1 MMTIDEWRKREDLQL
16 ELRECLKQ
24 PALAHAFEVLVD
36 FALPKAMPVP
46 QGTDIALWG
55 ALQNARREGF
65 YDCLRNFGALTNLA
79 EQPAVLPEPWTEN
92 KGKNNE

>member
-16 ELRECLKQ
+16 ELREQLKQ
-24 PALAHAFEVLVD
+24 PALSKAFEVLVD

-46 QGTDIALWG
+46 QGADIALWG

-92 KGKNNE
+92 KGKNN

>member
-16 ELRECLKQ
+16 ELRELLLH
-24 PALAHAFEVLVD
+24 PALSKAFEVLTN
-36 FALPKAMPVP
+36 FALPRA
-46 QGTDIALWG
+46 TALPDGADLALHG

-79 EQPAVLPEPWTEN
+79 EQPAVLPEPWTEQ

>member
-1 MMTIDEWRKREDLQL
+1 MMTIDQWRKREDLQL
-16 ELRECLKQ
+16 ELKQLLQQ
-24 PALAHAFEVLVD
+24 PALLHAFEVLTD
-36 FALPKAMPVP
+36 FALPKAIAIPA
-46 QGTDIALWG
+46 GTDIALFG

-65 YDCLRNFGALTNLA
+65 YECLRNFGALTDLA

>member
-16 ELRECLKQ
+16 ELREQLKQ
-24 PALAHAFEVLVD
+24 PALSKAFEVLVD
-36 FALPKAMPVP
+36 FALPKTMPVP
-46 QGTDIALWG
+46 PGADIALWG

-65 YDCLRNFGALTNLA
+65 YDCLRNFGALTDLA

-92 KGKNNE
+92 KGKNN

>member
-16 ELRECLKQ
+16 ELRELLQQ
-24 PALAHAFEVLVD
+24 PALARAFEVLVN
-36 FALPKAMPVP
+36 FALPRATALPE
-46 QGTDIALWG
+46 GADIALHG

-79 EQPAVLPEPWTEN
+79 EQPAVLPEPWTEPKGTNN
-92 KGKNNE
+92 K